1 MKKTIIASALG
12 LLAVGAQ
19 AQSSVTLYGAIDNGI
34 GYLSNSATKGATS
47 GGKSEVGMINGIW
60 LGSRFGLKG
69 SEDLGG
75 GTKAIFTLEQGFNSA
90 NGAMSW
96 SNSSS
101 SLMFG
106 RTAFVGLSNDHYGTL
121 TAGRQYASYYQMLST
136 YSPTTWLT
144 GYYGAHPG
152 DIDGMDT
159 IYRINNALVYT
170 SPTIAGV
177 TVGGTYALGG
187 VPGRLGAGQTWA
199 VGGKFAQG
207 PVGIAVAFERL
218 NNAALGGG
226 AWDPNSTA
234 NSLGEP
240 GNSGLTYGFQT
251 AATQQRF
258 AVNGG
263 YAFNSQ
269 WDITASYSNVQYV
282 AGANSL
288 FRETQ
293 IWNTGGIVLHYKPI
307 TSLDL
312 AAGYAY
318 TRATRANGVTSG
330 ASYSQFNLG
339 QYVTLSKR
347 TGLYFVEGYQR
358 AGGQTINIVDNV
370 PTIVDATANLGDG
383 QNGTPSS
390 SRSQLGLGAGIV
402 HRF

>member
-12 LLAVGAQ
+12 VLAVSAQ
-19 AQSSVTLYGAIDNGI
+19 AQNSVTLYGAIDNGI
-34 GYLSNSATKGATS
+34 GYLSNSAPKGAQS
-47 GGKSEVGMINGIW
+47 GGKSQVGMINGIW

-75 GTKAIFTLEQGFNSA
+75 GTKTIFTLEEGFNSA

-96 SNSSS
+96 ANSSS
-101 SLMFG
+101 ALMFG
-106 RTAFVGLSNDHYGTL
+106 RQAFVGLTSDHYGTL
-121 TAGRQYASYYQMLST
+121 TAGRQYASYWQMLTT
-136 YSPTTWLT
+136 YSPTNWLT
-144 GYYGAHPG
+144 GFYGAHAG

-170 SPTIAGV
+170 SPTIGGL

-199 VGGKFAQG
+199 VAAKYTQG
-207 PVGIAVAFERL
+207 PVGIAMGFERL

-226 AWDPNSTA
+226 AWDATSTA

-240 GNSGLTYGFQT
+240 GNSALTFGFQT

-269 WDITASYSNVQYV
+269 WDISASYSNVQYV
-282 AGANSL
+282 AGPNSL
-288 FRETQ
+288 FHNTQ
-293 IWNTGGIVLHYKPI
+293 IWNTAGVVLHYKPLP
-307 TSLDL
+307 TLDL

-318 TRATRANGVTSG
+318 TRAAKANGVTNG
-330 ASYSQFNLG
+330 ASYSQVNLS
-339 QYVTLSKR
+339 QYVTVSKR
-347 TGLYFVEGYQR
+347 TGFYFVEGYQR
-358 AGGQTINIVDNV
+358 SGGQTINIVGGA
-370 PTIVDATANLGDG
+370 PTVVDATANLGDG

-390 SRSQLGLGAGIV
+390 SRTQIGLGAGIV